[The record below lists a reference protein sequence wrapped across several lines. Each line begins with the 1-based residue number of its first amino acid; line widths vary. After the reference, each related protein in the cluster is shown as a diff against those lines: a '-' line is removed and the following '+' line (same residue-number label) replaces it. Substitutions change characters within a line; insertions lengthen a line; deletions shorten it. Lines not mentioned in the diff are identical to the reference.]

1 MDCPQLPVS
10 WLVQLFTKGLTSV
23 KCACISQ
30 DKLRTSTHSHTIR
43 PAHEDSDVKH
53 FPIPVLLK
61 KHFIFSC
68 VFRRLT
74 RGSWI
79 HQSKVILF
87 IYNKCFWLHS
97 LWPFRQHFIK
107 KPEKPLIFSVTTSYN
122 LSPDLFC
129 TIQFADYSEDM
140 KWSTG
145 SSSLET
151 WGLPGNHLPAEMEPS
166 PANAISYENREN
178 TLFYTHWKYIPL
190 RVSHKL
196 HLWLTSEWSLQ
207 VVKALTLNYLW
218 WLKCT

>member
-129 TIQFADYSEDM
+129 TIQFRGHEM
-140 KWSTG
+140 KHRFQLSGNLRSTRKPP
-145 SSSLET
+145 SS
-151 WGLPGNHLPAEMEPS
+151 WDG
-166 PANAISYENREN
+166 AISSKCNQLWKQGEYTVLHALKIY
-178 TLFYTHWKYIPL
+178 TLKGLTQTTPL
-190 RVSHKL
+190 VDFWMESPGG
-196 HLWLTSEWSLQ
+196 
-207 VVKALTLNYLW
+207 
-218 WLKCT
+218 